1 MRCSSSARRVV
12 QLQASI
18 PTSSQPRHLRAWVL
32 VIPFLSHRHRSP
44 TAVGRNR
51 ALADRANRVH
61 YLKDGIVKTE
71 ATLQRRIR
79 LPIVLDRVGLK
90 RSAIYKRIAAKTFPA
105 PMKDGGA
112 SLWLERDIEAYI
124 AGTWRAPQL

>member
-1 MRCSSSARRVV
+1 M
-12 QLQASI
+12 
-18 PTSSQPRHLRAWVL
+18 
-32 VIPFLSHRHRSP
+32 
-44 TAVGRNR
+44 
-51 ALADRANRVH
+51 
-61 YLKDGIVKTE
+61 KTE